1 MLFYLTLFMI
11 NINVWVASEDSFSI
25 VYCHNKYKSQRM
37 CDKAVDHSLA
47 ALKLIFD
54 WIVTSKMIK
63 VLFTALYVDEK
74 ILYFIDDS
82 GDVIFSDDEI
92 GIHNVDVND
101 INLNKMKMILILLF
115 LSDFCLGISNLK
127 SAKHLKYNK

>member
-1 MLFYLTLFMI
+1 
-11 NINVWVASEDSFSI
+11 
-25 VYCHNKYKSQRM
+25 M

-63 VLFTALYVDEK
+63 VLLNALYVDEK

-82 GDVIFSDDEI
+82 GNVIFSDDEI

>member
-1 MLFYLTLFMI
+1 
-11 NINVWVASEDSFSI
+11 
-25 VYCHNKYKSQRM
+25 M

-54 WIVTSKMIK
+54 WIVASKMIK

-82 GDVIFSDDEI
+82 GNVIFSDDEI

>member
-1 MLFYLTLFMI
+1 
-11 NINVWVASEDSFSI
+11 
-25 VYCHNKYKSQRM
+25 M

-54 WIVTSKMIK
+54 WIAASKMIK

>member
-1 MLFYLTLFMI
+1 
-11 NINVWVASEDSFSI
+11 
-25 VYCHNKYKSQRM
+25 M

-63 VLFTALYVDEK
+63 VLLTALYVDEK

-82 GDVIFSDDEI
+82 GNVIFSDDEI

>member
-1 MLFYLTLFMI
+1 
-11 NINVWVASEDSFSI
+11 
-25 VYCHNKYKSQRM
+25 M

-47 ALKLIFD
+47 ALKFIFD